1 MTDRAIS
8 ALLQSLIDYAG
19 LFPPAQL
26 SMEEAARN
34 YAQYRAGADG
44 WALARFIVPAARLTE
59 LEEVAGKRIDGWTI
73 SALIAATED
82 FERIRDFNYRQVKR
96 AVVDTIELKATGVT
110 AIRPIVGYTGFF
122 EVSPGEG
129 LAEMLRSIR
138 QAGARAKIRT
148 GGVTA
153 AAFPTAEEVVRFLG
167 TCAKEGVSFK
177 ATAGLHHPLRCTRPL
192 TYAADS
198 AEGTMHGFVNLFVA
212 ATLIRG
218 GADDEAELVELI
230 EEGDPQAFTV
240 DDDGIRWREH
250 LATPEAI
257 ESCRNDFA
265 LSFGSCSFEEPLAEL
280 RQLGW
285 L

>member
-1 MTDRAIS
+1 MTSRAIS

-26 SMEEAARN
+26 SMREAAAN
-34 YAQYRAGADG
+34 YARYRSGNDG
-44 WALARFIVPAARLTE
+44 GALARFIIPAARLAE
-59 LEEVAGKRIDGWTI
+59 LEEVAGSSIQDWTL

-82 FERIRDFNYRQVKR
+82 FERVRDFNYRQVKR
-96 AVVDTIELKATGVT
+96 AVVDTIELKAMAVT

-122 EVSPGEG
+122 EVAPGER
-129 LAEMLRSIR
+129 LAELLGAIR
-138 QAGARAKIRT
+138 QAGARAKVRT

-153 AAFPTAEEVVRFLG
+153 EAFPTSEELVRFLT
-167 TCAKEGVSFK
+167 TCAAEGVSFK
-177 ATAGLHHPLRCTRPL
+177 ATAGLHHPLRCTKAL

-198 AEGTMHGFVNLFVA
+198 PEGTMHGFVNLFVA

-218 GADDEAELVELI
+218 GASDEAELIELL
-230 EEGDPQAFTV
+230 EETDPAAFTV
-240 DDDGIRWREH
+240 DDDGIRWREQFA
-250 LATPEAI
+250 ATEAI
-257 ESCRNDFA
+257 AACRGEFA